1 MNASDPGERSSRVE
15 REVLEIL
22 ERANTPP
29 SPVESMQATVRRQRA
44 SASSRLSIGARH
56 GWWPRNW
63 PQDLLRLAA
72 ALVLAIA
79 AAMIAEAFRFGALV
93 LAIASAIAFFSLW
106 AQPRTSGLGKP
117 TRWRGRDLNERDDPP
132 SFDLSRLLRWR
143 GPKGPPR

>member
-1 MNASDPGERSSRVE
+1 MNASDPGERSTRLE

-29 SPVESMQATVRRQRA
+29 SSVENVQATVRRQRA
-44 SASSRLSIGARH
+44 SASARLSIGARH

-63 PQDLLRLAA
+63 PQDLFRLAT

-106 AQPRTSGLGKP
+106 AQPRTTSLGKP
-117 TRWRGRDLNERDDPP
+117 TRWRGRNLDDQDDPP
-132 SFDLSRLLRWR
+132 SFDPGRLLRWR

>member
-1 MNASDPGERSSRVE
+1 MNASDPEERSSRLE

-44 SASSRLSIGARH
+44 SASARLSGGGRP

-63 PQDLLRLAA
+63 PQDLFRLAT

-79 AAMIAEAFRFGALV
+79 AAMIAEAFRFGGLV

-106 AQPRTSGLGKP
+106 VQPRTSGLGKP
-117 TRWRGRDLNERDDPP
+117 TRWRGRDLNDRDDPP
-132 SFDLSRLLRWR
+132 SFDLGRILRWR

>member
-1 MNASDPGERSSRVE
+1 MNASDPGEHSSRLE

-29 SPVESMQATVRRQRA
+29 SPVESVQATVRRQRA
-44 SASSRLSIGARH
+44 SASARLSVGARH

-63 PQDLLRLAA
+63 PQDLVRLAT
-72 ALVLAIA
+72 ALALAIA

-106 AQPRTSGLGKP
+106 AQPRTSSLGKP
-117 TRWRGRDLNERDDPP
+117 TRWRGQDLDDRDEPPNFDPG
-132 SFDLSRLLRWR
+132 RLLRWR